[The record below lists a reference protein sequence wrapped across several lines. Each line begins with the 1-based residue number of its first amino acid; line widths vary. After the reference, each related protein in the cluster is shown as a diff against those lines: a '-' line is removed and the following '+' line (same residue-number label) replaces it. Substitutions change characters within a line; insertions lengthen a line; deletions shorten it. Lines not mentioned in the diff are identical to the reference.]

1 MTILSDMSTDV
12 KSLPLG
18 YIVFCE
24 DMYSHLSPQKIIAI
38 AAKSSKLVE
47 KWEDISE
54 QERAEWTACAER
66 LAQFKFSKLVEQW
79 KELIRAEP

>member
-1 MTILSDMSTDV
+1 MAIDV

-24 DMYSHLSPQKIIAI
+24 DMYSHLSPQKIIEI
-38 AAKSSKLVE
+38 AVKSSNLVE
-47 KWEDISE
+47 KWEDISG

-66 LAQFKFSKLVEQW
+66 LEQFKSSKLVEQW
-79 KELIRAEP
+79 KKLIDTKS

>member
-38 AAKSSKLVE
+38 AAKSPKLVE
-47 KWEDISE
+47 EWEDISE

-66 LAQFKFSKLVEQW
+66 LVQFKSSKLVLQW
-79 KELIRAEP
+79 KELIDED

>member
-1 MTILSDMSTDV
+1 MATDA

-24 DMYSHLSPQKIIAI
+24 DMYSHLSPQKILAI

-47 KWEDISE
+47 KWEDISDK
-54 QERAEWTACAER
+54 ERAEWTACAQR
-66 LAQFKFSKLVEQW
+66 LIKASPLVVQW
-79 KELIRAEP
+79 KEFIDIDPES

>member
-1 MTILSDMSTDV
+1 MATVV

-54 QERAEWTACAER
+54 QERAEWTACAQR
-66 LAQFKFSKLVEQW
+66 LIKASPLVEKW
-79 KELIRAEP
+79 KEFINIDTES

>member
-1 MTILSDMSTDV
+1 MATDA

-24 DMYSHLSPQKIIAI
+24 DMYPHLSSQKIIAI
-38 AAKSSKLVE
+38 ASESSKLIE
-47 KWEDISE
+47 KWKDISD

-66 LAQFKFSKLVEQW
+66 LSQFKFSKLVEQW
-79 KELIRAEP
+79 KELIATEP

>member
-1 MTILSDMSTDV
+1 MATIV

-24 DMYSHLSPQKIIAI
+24 DMYSHLSQQKIIAI

-47 KWEDISE
+47 KWEDISDK
-54 QERAEWTACAER
+54 ERAEWTACAQR
-66 LAQFKFSKLVEQW
+66 LTKASPLVEQW
-79 KELIRAEP
+79 KELIDSEP

>member
-1 MTILSDMSTDV
+1 MSIDV

-24 DMYSHLSPQKIIAI
+24 DMYSHLSPQKIIEI
-38 AAKSSKLVE
+38 ASESSKLFE
-47 KWEDISE
+47 KWKDISD

-66 LAQFKFSKLVEQW
+66 LSQFKFSKLVEQW
-79 KELIRAEP
+79 KELIDAKY

>member
-1 MTILSDMSTDV
+1 MENDV

-38 AAKSSKLVE
+38 AVESSKLVE
-47 KWEDISE
+47 KWKDISD

-66 LAQFKFSKLVEQW
+66 LKASPLVEQW
-79 KELIRAEP
+79 KDFIDTKS

>member
-1 MTILSDMSTDV
+1 MATDV

-18 YIVFCE
+18 FIVFCE
-24 DMYSHLSPQKIIAI
+24 DMYSQLSPRKIIEIAI
-38 AAKSSKLVE
+38 KSSKLVE

-66 LAQFKFSKLVEQW
+66 LLIKALPLVVQW
-79 KELIRAEP
+79 KEFINIDTES

>member
-1 MTILSDMSTDV
+1 MELDV

-24 DMYSHLSPQKIIAI
+24 DMYSHLSPQKIVAI
-38 AAKSSKLVE
+38 ATKSSKLVE

-66 LAQFKFSKLVEQW
+66 LIKASPLVKKW
-79 KELIRAEP
+79 KEFIDIDTES

>member
-1 MTILSDMSTDV
+1 MATDA

-24 DMYSHLSPQKIIAI
+24 DMYSHLSPQKIISI

-54 QERAEWTACAER
+54 QERTEWTECAQR
-66 LAQFKFSKLVEQW
+66 LVKASPLVDEW
-79 KELIRAEP
+79 KKLIRAEP

>member
-1 MTILSDMSTDV
+1 MATV
-12 KSLPLG
+12 AKSLPLG

-38 AAKSSKLVE
+38 AAESSKLVE

-66 LAQFKFSKLVEQW
+66 LAQFKISKLVSQW
-79 KELIRAEP
+79 KELIDNDND

>member
-1 MTILSDMSTDV
+1 MATV
-12 KSLPLG
+12 AKSLPLG

-24 DMYSHLSPQKIIAI
+24 DMYSHLSPQKIVEL

-47 KWEDISE
+47 KWDDISD

-66 LAQFKFSKLVEQW
+66 LIKASPLVVQW
-79 KELIRAEP
+79 KEFIDIDTKS

>member
-1 MTILSDMSTDV
+1 MAATDV

-38 AAKSSKLVE
+38 AVESSKLVE
-47 KWEDISE
+47 KWKDISD

-79 KELIRAEP
+79 KDFIDTKS

>member
-1 MTILSDMSTDV
+1 MTTSA

-24 DMYSHLSPQKIIAI
+24 DMYSHLSSQKIIAI
-38 AAKSSKLVE
+38 AVKSSHLVE

-54 QERAEWTACAER
+54 QERTEWTACAER

-79 KELIRAEP
+79 KELIDEES

>member
-1 MTILSDMSTDV
+1 MAIDV

-24 DMYSHLSPQKIIAI
+24 DMYSHMSPQKIIEI
-38 AAKSSKLVE
+38 AVKSSKLIE

-54 QERAEWTACAER
+54 QERVEWTACAER
-66 LAQFKFSKLVEQW
+66 LIKASPLVKKW
-79 KELIRAEP
+79 KEFIDNDTES

>member
-1 MTILSDMSTDV
+1 MAATDV

-38 AAKSSKLVE
+38 AIESSKLVE
-47 KWEDISE
+47 KWKDISD

-79 KELIRAEP
+79 KDFIDTKS

>member
-1 MTILSDMSTDV
+1 MATDA

-24 DMYSHLSPQKIIAI
+24 DMYSHLSSQKIIAI
-38 AAKSSKLVE
+38 AVASSKLVE
-47 KWEDISE
+47 RWKDISD

-66 LAQFKFSKLVEQW
+66 LMKASPLVSQW
-79 KELIRAEP
+79 KELIDED

>member
-1 MTILSDMSTDV
+1 MENDV

-24 DMYSHLSPQKIIAI
+24 DMYSHLSPQKIVAI

-47 KWEDISE
+47 KWEDISD
-54 QERAEWTACAER
+54 QERTEWTACAER
-66 LAQFKFSKLVEQW
+66 LKASPLVVQW
-79 KELIRAEP
+79 KEFINIDTES

>member
-1 MTILSDMSTDV
+1 MAIDV

-47 KWEDISE
+47 KWKDISG
-54 QERAEWTACAER
+54 QERAEWAACAQR
-66 LAQFKFSKLVEQW
+66 LARAKSSPLVEKW
-79 KELIRAEP
+79 KELIDTES

>member
-1 MTILSDMSTDV
+1 MAATDV

-24 DMYSHLSPQKIIAI
+24 DMYSHLSPQKIMSI

-47 KWEDISE
+47 KWEDISD

-66 LAQFKFSKLVEQW
+66 LIKASPLVVQW
-79 KELIRAEP
+79 KEFIDIDTES

>member
-1 MTILSDMSTDV
+1 MENDV

-24 DMYSHLSPQKIIAI
+24 DMYSHLSPQKIVAI
-38 AAKSSKLVE
+38 AVESSKLVE
-47 KWEDISE
+47 KWKDISD

-66 LAQFKFSKLVEQW
+66 LAQFKISKLVEQW
-79 KELIRAEP
+79 KDFIDTKS

>member
-1 MTILSDMSTDV
+1 MAAV
-12 KSLPLG
+12 AKSLPLG

-24 DMYSHLSPQKIIAI
+24 DMYSHLSPQKIVAI

-54 QERAEWTACAER
+54 QERTEWTACAQR
-66 LAQFKFSKLVEQW
+66 LIKASPLVKKW
-79 KELIRAEP
+79 KEFIDIDTKS

>member
-1 MTILSDMSTDV
+1 MATDA

-24 DMYSHLSPQKIIAI
+24 DMYSHLSSKKIIAI
-38 AAKSSKLVE
+38 AVTSSKLVE
-47 KWEDISE
+47 RWKDISD

-66 LAQFKFSKLVEQW
+66 LAQFKSSKLVSQW
-79 KELIRAEP
+79 KELIDED

>member
-1 MTILSDMSTDV
+1 MATDV

-24 DMYSHLSPQKIIAI
+24 DMYSHLSSQKIIAI
-38 AAKSSKLVE
+38 AVTSSKLVE
-47 KWEDISE
+47 RWKDISD

-66 LAQFKFSKLVEQW
+66 LAQFKLSKLVSQW
-79 KELIRAEP
+79 KELIDED

>member
-1 MTILSDMSTDV
+1 MATDV

-24 DMYSHLSPQKIIAI
+24 DMYSHLSPQKILAI

-47 KWEDISE
+47 KWEDISD

-66 LAQFKFSKLVEQW
+66 LSQFKSSKLVEQW
-79 KELIRAEP
+79 KDFIYNDTES

>member
-1 MTILSDMSTDV
+1 MAIDV

-24 DMYSHLSPQKIIAI
+24 DMYAHLSPQKIIEI
-38 AAKSSKLVE
+38 AVKSSKLVE
-47 KWEDISE
+47 QWEDISE

-66 LAQFKFSKLVEQW
+66 LEQFKSSKLVEQW
-79 KELIRAEP
+79 KKLIDTKS

>member
-1 MTILSDMSTDV
+1 MSIDV

-38 AAKSSKLVE
+38 ASESSKLIE
-47 KWEDISE
+47 KWRDISD

-66 LAQFKFSKLVEQW
+66 LSQFKFSKLVEQW
-79 KELIRAEP
+79 KELIDAKS

>member
-1 MTILSDMSTDV
+1 MAATDV

-24 DMYSHLSPQKIIAI
+24 DMYSHLSPQKIVAI

-47 KWEDISE
+47 KWEDISD
-54 QERAEWTACAER
+54 QERAEWTACTER
-66 LAQFKFSKLVEQW
+66 LIKASPLVEKW
-79 KELIRAEP
+79 KEFIDIDTES